1 MGNFITKK
9 GSLTNIA
16 YTATRNYNGVAH
28 RLKHSMFISGVGS
41 SLLMALTNRTDTKE
55 TYIIKGGILITFI
68 GTAILDHMRCKRID
82 NAIDTMEGVFK
93 LIKRPFVDE
102 ILNIETLNDENT
114 IGATITFDDKTYI
127 KESIC
132 EGVYACT
139 YTDKDKRVINITEGV
154 KKLIKK

>member
-1 MGNFITKK
+1 MRNFITKK

-16 YTATRNYNGVAH
+16 YTATRDYNGVAH

-68 GTAILDHMRCKRID
+68 GTAILDHRRCKRID
-82 NAIDTMEGVFK
+82 KANDKMEEVYT
-93 LIKRPFVDE
+93 LIKRPLQDE
-102 ILNIETLNDENT
+102 VVNLNTLNDENT

-132 EGVYACT
+132 EGIYACT
-139 YTDKDKRVINITEGV
+139 YTNQDKEVINITDEV
-154 KKLIKK
+154 KKLINR

>member
-16 YTATRNYNGVAH
+16 YTATKDYNGVAH
-28 RLKHSMFISGVGS
+28 RLKNSMLISAIGS
-41 SLLMALTNRTDTKE
+41 TAAMWLTNRVDTKE
-55 TYIIKGGILITFI
+55 TYIIKGGIIITFI
-68 GTAILDHMRCKRID
+68 GTAILDHRRCKRID
-82 NAIDTMEGVFK
+82 NAIDTMEGVFQ
-93 LIKRPFVDE
+93 LIKRPFADE
-102 ILNIETLNDENT
+102 VLDIETLNEENT
-114 IGATITFDDKTYI
+114 IGGTITFDDKTYI

-139 YTDKDKRVINITEGV
+139 YTDKDKRVINITEEV